1 VKDNRR
7 ILVFLLLAVIVVGC
21 LAYYL
26 GVPQMILGASAGGT
40 SAAEDSTPYGESISI
55 TLGSS
60 SSTSGAAS
68 MMENIVPASWLASY
82 EDSDS
87 QDVYEVNDTYKSQ
100 EVVTIEY
107 DLDVTYSNVDTI
119 KATVKIDALDK
130 GTPTNHKEYTL
141 ADEKGLSGASP
152 ISDDG
157 STAPSISTHLTDIGG
172 SVTDETVQYKIYCQV
187 TALGTVSGE
196 PLTATISYTAFG
208 TLHYEKSSESST
220 ADVVPAINV
229 TSWLDEALGLP
240 GETIM
245 TALAAMTV
253 AATVISIR
261 RSRA

>member
-1 VKDNRR
+1 MKDNRR

-26 GVPQMILGASAGGT
+26 GVPQMLLGASAGGT

-55 TLGSS
+55 TLGSE
-60 SSTSGAAS
+60 SSTSGTAS
-68 MMENIVPASWLASY
+68 IMASWVASY
-82 EDSDS
+82 QDNDQ
-87 QDVYEVNDTYKSQ
+87 QDVYEVNSTYKSQ

-130 GTPTNHKEYTL
+130 GTPANHKEYTL

-152 ISDDG
+152 ISDDD

-196 PLTATISYTAFG
+196 TLTATIAYTPFG
-208 TLHYEKSSESST
+208 TLHYVKSSESST

-240 GETIM
+240 GETVL
-245 TALAAMTV
+245 TTLAVVAALATA
-253 AATVISIR
+253 VIVWR
-261 RSRA
+261 RA